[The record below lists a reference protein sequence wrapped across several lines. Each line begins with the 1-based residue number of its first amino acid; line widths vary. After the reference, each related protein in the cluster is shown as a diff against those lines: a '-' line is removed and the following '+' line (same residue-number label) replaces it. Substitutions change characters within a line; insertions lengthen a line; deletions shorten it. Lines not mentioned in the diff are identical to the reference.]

1 MTNTFETWE
10 LPARIALGDLGV
22 RSSAARAVIDDVKDH
37 CARTG
42 ESPFDTF
49 GEPRDFA
56 ARTAAE
62 QPAGTLE
69 PVDREGMTPR
79 DYLGGQLFGMTLVVI
94 PASLVFAAIGRSWT
108 LNLTVASLTGLV
120 LLLFTVFWAGAV
132 PPAVRASGRPHLVK
146 YVWAATVPLIAG
158 TALAF
163 TTLPREHLFALPV
176 VAVVAVAAVALAVQ
190 LRSGKDK
197 PAPDPA
203 SDASGP
209 APSFASGSAS
219 SSASGPASS
228 FPSGLDDDY
237 FERLNGLLIG
247 RYDLKPERAAE
258 LTREARARA
267 ALTDLGPVEEYARQV
282 QQGEPERKDPFW
294 RTRPAQVVGLLV
306 GIYLGVQAF
315 LNWRAD
321 GVWWAAYL
329 IAVPAALGGAWYLFR
344 TLRGKS

>member
-22 RSSAARAVIDDVKDH
+22 RSSAARAIIDDVKDH

-56 ARTAAE
+56 ARAAAE

-79 DYLGGQLFGMTLVVI
+79 DYLSGQLFGMTLVVI
-94 PASLVFAAIGRSWT
+94 PASLVFAAIGKSWT
-108 LNLTVASLTGLV
+108 FNMTVASLTGLV

-163 TTLPREHLFALPV
+163 TTLPREQLFALPV
-176 VAVVAVAAVALAVQ
+176 VAVVAVAAVALALQ

-197 PAPDPA
+197 PAPGPA
-203 SDASGP
+203 SAPGPDSGSVS
-209 APSFASGSAS
+209 ASAS
-219 SSASGPASS
+219 S
-228 FPSGLDDDY
+228 LDDDY

-247 RYDLKPERAAE
+247 RYDLTPERAAE
-258 LTREARARA
+258 LTRDARARA
-267 ALTDLGPVEEYARQV
+267 ALTGLGPVEEYARQV

-329 IAVPAALGGAWYLFR
+329 IAVPAALGGAWYLFQ